1 MIVRIHSAISMVI
14 VLSILFVGFAAD
26 LCGGN
31 ISTVAGTGQGGNN
44 GNQGN
49 ASHVHVSQPFGVEI
63 GSDGALYVTEVG
75 NHRILRVDR
84 KTKQLTTIAGTGK
97 AGYSGNRH
105 EATAA
110 ALREPYELRFAKN
123 GDIYFVEMKNHIVR
137 KIEALTNTI
146 SLVAGIGTAGFGG
159 DGGAATAAVLNNPHS
174 IALDDRGY
182 LYIADIGNHRIRR
195 VNLVTGIIDT
205 IAGTGEKKLPTNGSL
220 ARGTA
225 ILGPRAL
232 CHDKGVLWIA
242 LREGHSVWSL
252 NLNSGRLLHVA
263 GTGTKGFTGDNGAPR
278 QATFNGPKG
287 IAVGPQ
293 GRLFV
298 VDTENQ
304 AIRMIDLKQ
313 NVISTVCGYGPQ
325 GRGSGGDGADATKAQ
340 MGRPHGICVDA
351 KGVVYVG
358 DTMNHRV
365 RFFTPPMSLKNT
377 VQ

>member
-1 MIVRIHSAISMVI
+1 MIVRISSAISMVA
-14 VLSILFVGFAAD
+14 VLSILFVGFTAD
-26 LCGGN
+26 LCGVD
-31 ISTVAGTGQGGNN
+31 ISTVAGTGQDGNN
-44 GNQGN
+44 GDQGN
-49 ASHVHVSQPFGVEI
+49 ATDVHVAQPFGVEI
-63 GSDGALYVTEVG
+63 GPDGALYVTEVG
-75 NHRILRVDR
+75 NHRIMRVDR
-84 KTKQLTTIAGTGK
+84 KTKQLTTIAGTGQ
-97 AGYSGNRH
+97 AGYAGNRQ
-105 EATAA
+105 EAANA
-110 ALREPYELRFAKN
+110 VLREPYEIRFAKN

-137 KIEALTNTI
+137 KIEALTNTV

-159 DGGAATAAVLNNPHS
+159 DGGAATAAALNNPHS
-174 IALDDRGY
+174 IALDDQGY

-205 IAGTGEKKLPTNGSL
+205 IAGTGAKKLPTNGSL
-220 ARGTA
+220 ARGNA
-225 ILGPRAL
+225 MLGPRAL
-232 CHDKGVLWIA
+232 CHDNGVLWIA

-252 NLNSGRLLHVA
+252 HLTSGRLQHVA
-263 GTGTKGFTGDNGAPR
+263 GTGEKGFTGDNGAPL

-304 AIRMIDLKQ
+304 AIRMIDLKR
-313 NVISTVCGYGPQ
+313 NKILTVCGYGPQ

-365 RFFTPPMSLKNT
+365 RFFTAPNVTEK
-377 VQ
+377 

>member
-1 MIVRIHSAISMVI
+1 MIVCNNSSRSMAI
-14 VLSILFVGFAAD
+14 VLSIL
-26 LCGGN
+26 CGGFGSAIFGGD
-31 ISTVAGTGQGGNN
+31 ISTVAGTGQAGNN
-44 GNQGN
+44 GDQGN
-49 ASHVHVSQPFGVEI
+49 ATSMHVAQPFGVEI
-63 GSDGALYVTEVG
+63 GPDGALYVTEVG
-75 NHRILRVDR
+75 NHRIMRVDR
-84 KTKQLTTIAGTGK
+84 KTNQLTTITGTGK
-97 AGYSGNRH
+97 AGYSGNRQI
-105 EATAA
+105 AA
-110 ALREPYELRFAKN
+110 KAVLREPYELRFAKN

-137 KIEALTNTI
+137 KIEALTNTV
-146 SLVAGIGTAGFGG
+146 SLVAGIGQAGFGG
-159 DGGAATAAVLNNPHS
+159 DGGAATAAALKNPHS
-174 IALDDRGY
+174 IALDDQGY

-195 VNLVTGIIDT
+195 VNLATGIIDT

-220 ARGTA
+220 ARGYPL
-225 ILGPRAL
+225 LGPRAL
-232 CHDKGVLWIA
+232 CFDKGVLWIA

-252 NLNSGRLLHVA
+252 NLSSGRLQHVA
-263 GTGTKGFTGDNGAPR
+263 GTGEKGFTGDSGAPL

-313 NVISTVCGYGPQ
+313 NKITTVCGFGPH
-325 GRGSGGDGADATKAQ
+325 GHGSGGDGSAATKAQ

-351 KGVVYVG
+351 NGVVYVG

-365 RFFTPPMSLKNT
+365 RFFTAPTPRKNK